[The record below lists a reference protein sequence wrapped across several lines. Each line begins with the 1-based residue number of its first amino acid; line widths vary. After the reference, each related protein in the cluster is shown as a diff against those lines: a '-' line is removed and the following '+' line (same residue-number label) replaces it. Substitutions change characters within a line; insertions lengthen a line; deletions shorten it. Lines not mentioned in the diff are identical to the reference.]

1 MYIYAAMI
9 QVIQT
14 AKIKIFARFILF
26 IMILLIAI
34 AVNKIRPR
42 IILILNTRPNTDTFS
57 YTASSRNESKIF
69 SALSVPFSLWQKVN
83 FAGRIRSCPY
93 GQLLILKWE
102 THFERYPKID
112 SILFV

>member
-57 YTASSRNESKIF
+57 YTASSRNESKF
-69 SALSVPFSLWQKVN
+69 FPALSVQFSLWQKEQ
-83 FAGRIRSCPY
+83 I
-93 GQLLILKWE
+93 
-102 THFERYPKID
+102 
-112 SILFV
+112 